1 MHNRSWHV
9 VAAALL
15 LALTPLVTTP
25 DPGRA
30 GATAPQLSGITALG
44 VSQGRGVV
52 FASAAGGLYR
62 ANTPPYQRWTLV
74 TTLSSITGTVQGLY
88 PNPTDANDLFLL
100 AAPQPQPPPSSPT
113 LYHSTDG
120 GATLTP
126 QTVCPAH
133 TGTAVTGLA
142 WAVPDGSSVAAGVP
156 RVYAACAGIG
166 DAYVARS
173 DDDGR
178 TWRQVLDVYTFSGDA
193 SIPALTIAPGTAGA
207 TVLLAE
213 MTYHGGGLQET
224 TDGGATWRAVAAPPV
239 QSGFSAPEYV
249 AISPFSATRVWTWWD
264 GVLWYS
270 SKGGDR
276 WTAANQGLQ
285 NTADT
290 ARGADIDLQFL
301 PRPSVVFLR
310 LNGYLYRSRPGGGW
324 ARLSG
329 VPNLARMVSVWRSGY
344 LVAAT
349 RTGALVL
356 LDATHLPLPA
366 PAPLPGKWTAT
377 TPAVA
382 VSDGQTATLLPDGT
396 VLVTG
401 GASPSDPRTK
411 HGATAETQLFA
422 PSSGRWRPGPA
433 MHVAREDHTA
443 TLLAD
448 GRVLVS
454 GGFDHSFHELRSAEL
469 YTTLSRRWTALPPM
483 PVARGAHTATRLP
496 NGRVLVAGGRDHRG
510 DTIMPVEIYA
520 PGTGTW
526 VRAGALP
533 RALQSSL
540 GLATA
545 VRLNNGTVLLA
556 NPGWT
561 GAVARYAPR
570 THTWTLDRTSP
581 LAFRTGVMFTT
592 LHDGRTLAAGGE
604 TVSNDGL
611 GMLADVFISDAKT
624 ATWTAVAPMPLA
636 RAWGAALTLRD
647 GRVLVLGG
655 TTKAGPTASAELYDP
670 TTNRWS
676 EAQPM
681 LHAHGSGLTATLLR
695 DGRVLVL
702 GGGRT
707 AGAELFDPATRRHR

>member
-1 MHNRSWHV
+1 
-9 VAAALL
+9 
-15 LALTPLVTTP
+15 
-25 DPGRA
+25 
-30 GATAPQLSGITALG
+30 
-44 VSQGRGVV
+44 
-52 FASAAGGLYR
+52 
-62 ANTPPYQRWTLV
+62 
-74 TTLSSITGTVQGLY
+74 
-88 PNPTDANDLFLL
+88 
-100 AAPQPQPPPSSPT
+100 
-113 LYHSTDG
+113 
-120 GATLTP
+120 
-126 QTVCPAH
+126 
-133 TGTAVTGLA
+133 
-142 WAVPDGSSVAAGVP
+142 
-156 RVYAACAGIG
+156 
-166 DAYVARS
+166 
-173 DDDGR
+173 
-178 TWRQVLDVYTFSGDA
+178 
-193 SIPALTIAPGTAGA
+193 
-207 TVLLAE
+207 
-213 MTYHGGGLQET
+213 
-224 TDGGATWRAVAAPPV
+224 
-239 QSGFSAPEYV
+239 
-249 AISPFSATRVWTWWD
+249 
-264 GVLWYS
+264 
-270 SKGGDR
+270 
-276 WTAANQGLQ
+276 
-285 NTADT
+285 
-290 ARGADIDLQFL
+290 
-301 PRPSVVFLR
+301 
-310 LNGYLYRSRPGGGW
+310 
-324 ARLSG
+324 
-329 VPNLARMVSVWRSGY
+329 
-344 LVAAT
+344 
-349 RTGALVL
+349 
-356 LDATHLPLPA
+356 
-366 PAPLPGKWTAT
+366 
-377 TPAVA
+377 
-382 VSDGQTATLLPDGT
+382 
-396 VLVTG
+396 
-401 GASPSDPRTK
+401 
-411 HGATAETQLFA
+411 
-422 PSSGRWRPGPA
+422 